1 MAKSKIRFNTPRI
14 WTAHEE
20 RVMREDDCG
29 GWVRLHDYNE
39 LLYAYRGALAQLDRA
54 AKRIAG
60 MKQTASNALAQADA
74 ACGVSPGATGCAS
87 NGDTEEE

>member
-14 WTAHEE
+14 WTAHAE

-54 AKRIAG
+54 AKRIG
-60 MKQTASNALAQADA
+60 PLEESCRGQHRRKRA
-74 ACGVSPGATGCAS
+74 AARRPG
-87 NGDTEEE
+87 

>member
-60 MKQTASNALAQADA
+60 MKQTASNALGQEPCA
-74 ACGVSPGATGCAS
+74 GVCARSPGMTG
-87 NGDTEEE
+87 

>member
-60 MKQTASNALAQADA
+60 MKQTTSNAGIVRLDA
-74 ACGVSPGATGCAS
+74 AGGQSERMES
-87 NGDTEEE
+87 

>member
-14 WTAHEE
+14 WTAHAE

-60 MKQTASNALAQADA
+60 MKQTTSNAEM
-74 ACGVSPGATGCAS
+74 CGGPPGPSERAPG
-87 NGDTEEE
+87 